1 MTRGASYQVGFRG
14 GHAAGELPLRPDP
27 PTRSADPTSP
37 RPPASPLPASTW
49 TRGPAPD
56 VTVTRKTTSPGEL
69 LLDVIAARI
78 LTSAAAFPQDNPEQ
92 LANARAELRV
102 SAAGPGDIIAA
113 LLDGIRWL
121 PALSAV

>member
-37 RPPASPLPASTW
+37 RPPAS
-49 TRGPAPD
+49 
-56 VTVTRKTTSPGEL
+56 
-69 LLDVIAARI
+69 AARI